1 MKKLFSTQINTPI
14 GKMIAISDESALYLL
29 DFTDTTSSKK
39 KVDQILTQNRGVIT
53 IGTAAP
59 LISIKE
65 EIAAYFAHELTS
77 FTTPITIVGSEFQ
90 TLVWGAL
97 ATIPYGEVMSYIELA
112 KAINKPLAHRAAAN
126 ANGANRFTILVPCH
140 RVISNNGSIGGY
152 SGGIKR
158 KEYLLDFESKNS

>member
-29 DFTDTTSSKK
+29 DFTDTISSKK
-39 KVDQILTQNRGVIT
+39 KIDQILTQNRAIIT
-53 IGTAAP
+53 IGTASP
-59 LISIKE
+59 LVSIKE
-65 EIAAYFAHELTS
+65 ELAAYFAHELTT
-77 FTTPITIVGSEFQ
+77 FQTPIITVGSEFQ
-90 TLVWGAL
+90 KLVWEVL
-97 ATIPYGEVMSYIELA
+97 KTIPYGEVMSYIDLA

-126 ANGANRFTILVPCH
+126 ANGANRFAILVPCH

-158 KEYLLDFESKNS
+158 KEYLLDFECKNS